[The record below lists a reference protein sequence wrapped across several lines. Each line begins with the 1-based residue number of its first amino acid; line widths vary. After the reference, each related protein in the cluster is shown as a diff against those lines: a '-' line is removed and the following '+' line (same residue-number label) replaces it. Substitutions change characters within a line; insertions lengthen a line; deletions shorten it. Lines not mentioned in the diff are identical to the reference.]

1 MGQGNPRV
9 AQSVAGGT
17 SGLEPEASMDATW
30 VAMTWLHAVSMVGL
44 LGYYAAMTFVVLPAL
59 SRAFDGPQLG
69 QVIQAVSRRSRPL
82 VIGAV
87 VLFLVSGAW
96 LMVSAGRYSG
106 LGNLFAS
113 TWTTLLTVKHLLVL
127 VLIVL
132 AVGADR
138 LAVAAGRAGSDE
150 SRQITLGT
158 LELAMQGSTVL
169 GALILLL
176 TAAAQAS

>member
-1 MGQGNPRV
+1 
-9 AQSVAGGT
+9 
-17 SGLEPEASMDATW
+17 MDATW
-30 VAMTWLHAVSMVGL
+30 VAMTWLHALGMVGL
-44 LGYYAAMTFVVLPAL
+44 LGYYAVMTFVVLPSL
-59 SRAFDGPQLG
+59 SRSFDGDRLG
-69 QVIQAVSRRSRPL
+69 EVVQALGRRSRPL
-82 VIGAV
+82 VAGAI

-96 LMVSAGRYSG
+96 LMLTSGRYDG

-127 VLIVL
+127 VML
-132 AVGADR
+132 ALTVGADR
-138 LAVAAGRAGSDE
+138 LAAGAGRSSTDE
-150 SRQITLGT
+150 ARQITFGT